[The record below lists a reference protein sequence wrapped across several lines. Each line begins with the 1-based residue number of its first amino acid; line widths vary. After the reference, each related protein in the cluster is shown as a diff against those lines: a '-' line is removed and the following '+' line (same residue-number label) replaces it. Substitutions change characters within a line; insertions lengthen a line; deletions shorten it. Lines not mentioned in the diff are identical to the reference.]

1 MTLFRISI
9 ENVER
14 QELGP
19 SINAALTTKSFRC
32 SIPRPHLFNSIET
45 SCCLETSHTQS
56 KRINT
61 LCITQRTN
69 APMPSFWAAQIALI
83 GRPCCSLSGPTDTR
97 SGQIGQKTRL
107 LRMGTMGIELI
118 IVPGARLILRLV
130 KVELAVR
137 KSYFGF
143 SKQHQRLETVRSP
156 SKSAKSYGN
165 VNN

>member
-1 MTLFRISI
+1 MRSFGISI

-56 KRINT
+56 KLINT
-61 LCITQRTN
+61 FCITQRTN

-83 GRPCCSLSGPTDTR
+83 GRPCCSPSGVE
-97 SGQIGQKTRL
+97 IGTSCRL
-107 LRMGTMGIELI
+107 HFTSRLHFTTVTCVVTVVCASRTT
-118 IVPGARLILRLV
+118 VPHI
-130 KVELAVR
+130 KAVSSSR
-137 KSYFGF
+137 
-143 SKQHQRLETVRSP
+143 
-156 SKSAKSYGN
+156 
-165 VNN
+165 

>member
-1 MTLFRISI
+1 MTSFRISI

-61 LCITQRTN
+61 FCITQRTN
-69 APMPSFWAAQIALI
+69 APRPSFWAAQIALI
-83 GRPCCSLSGPTDTR
+83 GRPCCSRRAQQTPVPAKLDRNTTAQNGDDGDRTDNC
-97 SGQIGQKTRL
+97 SW
-107 LRMGTMGIELI
+107 
-118 IVPGARLILRLV
+118 ARLILRLA
-130 KVELAVR
+130 KAELAVR

-143 SKQHQRLETVRSP
+143 TKQHQRPETVRSP
-156 SKSAKSYGN
+156 SKSAK
-165 VNN
+165 